1 MRKYLLYIAT
11 AVFFAVSTI
20 SASAGNPTSQQD
32 TVYTL
37 ESIAVTGSRVPLAL
51 NQSARM
57 VTVLDSVAISSMPA
71 NSINDLLKFAV
82 GVDVRQRGVMGM
94 QTDISIRGG
103 TFDQIAILLNGVSI
117 SDPQTGHNAGDFPVD
132 ISEIDR
138 IEILEGPAARAYGT
152 SSLLGAVNIVTKTH
166 EKSGVSARVEGGS
179 HKYLNASVG
188 GNINSGKF
196 SNQLSLNYTRTD
208 GYTLSREGTHNTDF
222 AAAKAFYQGGYDGS
236 KIGVKWHTGLSVK
249 DFGSNTFYSPRYDDQ
264 FEHVLKTYTAIQA
277 ETYGRLHFKPSIF
290 WNHTEDR
297 FELFRGRS
305 DKYPFNFHRTN
316 VVGANLGGWVESNVG
331 RTAFGAEV
339 RNESILSTNL
349 GEPLENPIAV
359 KGYDAAYKV
368 GLKRTD
374 INVYLEHN
382 VILKRFTFS
391 AGVTLAKNTGNDEGP
406 RLYPGADVSFR
417 LSDHWKAY
425 ASYNSSLRMPT
436 FTELYY
442 SVGGHLADKNLKAE
456 KMKAAEAGLKYLST
470 GIRAIATVYYHHGTD
485 LIDWIKDTSVPDA
498 PWTSVNHSVINSIG
512 EEFTLRLE
520 PQLLLGRPEFPVRS
534 FNISYAHIDQ
544 DKKADKGFESYYS
557 LEYLR
562 NKFVV
567 QLDLQLFGKLN
578 LDLSG
583 RWHDR
588 SGSYRLYQ
596 DGVDT
601 GRIVEYEPY
610 TVIDAKLSWD
620 EPSWSVFLTAENL
633 LDRTYYDHANIPQP
647 GLWLRAGVK
656 LRVE

>member
-1 MRKYLLYIAT
+1 MRKHLIYIA
-11 AVFFAVSTI
+11 AAAFFAVS
-20 SASAGNPTSQQD
+20 ALNARAAAPTSPQD

-37 ESIAVTGSRVPLAL
+37 ESISVTGSRIPLTL

-57 VTVLDSVAISSMPA
+57 VTVLDSVALATMPA
-71 NSINDLLKFAV
+71 TSINDLLKFAV

-179 HKYLNASVG
+179 HKLFGASVG
-188 GNINSGKF
+188 GNLNSGKF
-196 SNQLSLNYTRTD
+196 SNQLSLNYMRTD
-208 GYTLSREGTHNTDF
+208 GYTLSRQGTPNTDF
-222 AAAKAFYQGGYDGS
+222 ATAKAFYQGNYDG
-236 KIGVKWHTGLSVK
+236 KRIGLKWHTGLSVK

-264 FEHVLKTYTAIQA
+264 FEHILKTYTAIQA
-277 ETYGRLHFKPSIF
+277 ETYGRLHFKPSLF
-290 WNHTEDR
+290 WNHTQDR
-297 FELFRGRS
+297 FELFRGHS
-305 DKYPFNFHRTN
+305 DNYPFNFHKTN
-316 VVGANLGGWVESNVG
+316 VVGVNLGGWIQSNLG

-339 RNESILSTNL
+339 RNESIISTNL

-368 GLKRTD
+368 GLRRTD

-382 VILKRFTFS
+382 VILRRFTFS
-391 AGVTLAKNTGNDEGP
+391 AGVTAAKNTGNDEGL
-406 RLYPGADVSFR
+406 RVYPGADVSFR
-417 LSDHWKAY
+417 ISDYWKAY

-456 KMKAAEAGLKYLST
+456 KMKATEVGLKYLNT

-498 PWTSVNHSVINSIG
+498 PWTSVNHSVINAIG

-520 PQLLLGRPEFPVRS
+520 PHLLLGKPEFPVRS
-534 FNISYAHIDQ
+534 LNISYAHIDQ
-544 DKKADKGFESYYS
+544 DKKADEGFESYYS

-562 NKFVV
+562 NKFV
-567 QLDLQLFGKLN
+567 LQFDVRLFSKLN
-578 LDLSG
+578 LDLSA
-583 RWHDR
+583 RWHER

-620 EPSWSVFLTAENL
+620 EPSWSVFATAENL
-633 LDRTYYDHANIPQP
+633 LDRTYFDHANIPQP
-647 GLWLRAGVK
+647 GLWVKAGIQLR
-656 LRVE
+656 LE